1 MSLLIGEF
9 IKDKLTAEN
18 EKTAVIREIVGD
30 NVSPVIVPRDWT
42 EGPAIVFGR
51 EECTPEAQTKDFGT
65 GRGCED
71 RVRVMVMCMGRTY
84 MEAVNLAQA
93 VRMVLADAE
102 GEYEEFRVTDCAFA
116 GADEDYSLDLD
127 MYVQVVYFDVTTEN
141 L

>member
-9 IKDKLTAEN
+9 IKDRLTADN
-18 EKTAVIREIVGD
+18 ERTAVIREIVGD
-30 NVSPVIVPRDWT
+30 NVFPVVVPRDWT

-51 EECTPEAQTKDFGT
+51 EECAPEAQTKDFGT

-84 MEAVNLAQA
+84 TEAVNLAQG
-93 VRMVLADAE
+93 VRMALADSE
-102 GEYEEFRVTDCAFA
+102 VEYGEFRVVGCDFA
-116 GADEDYSLDLD
+116 GADEEYSLDLD
-127 MYVQVVYFDVTTEN
+127 MYVQVVYFEVMTEN